1 MQETDILLDVSSNY
15 YVLLSIMNKTIPQI
29 LKCK

>member
-15 YVLLSIMNKTIPQI
+15 YVLFSITNKTIPQI